1 MVIREEQTENFPEIY
16 DFVQTAFATAKV
28 ADGKE
33 QEFVNQLRAGEGYLP
48 RLALCAWEGQELIGH
63 IMLTKAHIENATGKF
78 PTLLLAPLCVK
89 LEYRKRGVGT
99 ALVKESFR
107 RAVQEGYQSVVLVG
121 DPAYYGRFGFRQAS
135 DFGIRY
141 PEEIPAQYV
150 LACEIFPEGLK
161 GITGTI
167 GY

>member
-89 LEYRKRGVGT
+89 LEYRKRGVGA

-107 RAVQEGYQSVVLVG
+107 RAVQEGG
-121 DPAYYGRFGFRQAS
+121 PRRRRRAG
-135 DFGIRY
+135 
-141 PEEIPAQYV
+141 
-150 LACEIFPEGLK
+150 
-161 GITGTI
+161 
-167 GY
+167 